1 MAAPVESLDE
11 PAHTGEL
18 VRRLREAAGLSVAQV
33 AVRAGIVPERLQAL
47 EAGEGVSELGYAEVC
62 ALVRATQ
69 PPRPAWWSDGFE
81 HDLTVTRLG
90 PPATSEGR
98 RYWSRVAEVRRQ
110 LEDSGH
116 GRPA

>member
-110 LEDSGH
+110 LEDSGR